1 MPNKTPIT
9 QRHIR
14 RQAKKRADDVFNNI
28 IGQATSS
35 SGQFTESVETEIAS
49 SLLSND
55 SEIQNYNGLN
65 DVDYSVGNNYIDISQ
80 QSEHIIVNTSE
91 NYTDSVDICSKEPTS
106 CDQSMY
112 VSDLEIQAN
121 ANIIIDE
128 EASTSEGE
136 FENRFSDSEAESIPD
151 FDDDEICIDID
162 SIASLSEDQLFIKDI
177 KDWSIDYKI
186 THNAFRALL
195 AILNKHTKVHFPKD
209 PRTMLKTPKTTDV
222 RQMGE
227 GQYCHIGLNE
237 TVKKIVMGRLAQNRE
252 FDTLKLLINID
263 GAPLVG
269 NSSEKGLW
277 TILCKEAD
285 LDDVFLVGV
294 YLGAKKPDD
303 PNEFV
308 EAFVIEA
315 VQLINDGFTHDGKL
329 YKIRLYAF
337 VFDSPAKAYIL
348 CVKYPN
354 GYFSCTKCLIEGTA
368 YGKTVYFPLQDMETI
383 KRYCHDLLRDD
394 EAFKRFE
401 YGDDYQREKSILTNL
416 PHVGLVS
423 CVPLDGLHVECLG
436 VMRLLIRFWIG
447 DKGRNNKNYKL
458 SAAQIQLLNSRLER
472 CKYHLPDDFNR
483 RCRSLEYWTRWK
495 ATEYRHFL
503 LYLGPVILKGIL
515 KPDVYDNF
523 MKFHVAMFILSNP
536 ILIKNEDNV
545 KYAEN
550 LTIDFIYTFQLLYGR
565 ENVTSVV
572 HATLHMAEDVLKYG
586 TIESFSAFPFESYLC
601 SIKKLIRKGEKPLQQ
616 IARRLSEYDSVK
628 IVHNRYNVND
638 KKIKVVK
645 VHYNGIIPDAIQNF
659 QNQYK
664 IISINS
670 MNIKVYDD
678 RNNCLMLK
686 DGTVVI
692 ALNILMKNNVFYIV
706 GKKCQILR
714 NVFSL
719 SGLNSSSI

>member
-1 MPNKTPIT
+1 M
-9 QRHIR
+9 
-14 RQAKKRADDVFNNI
+14 
-28 IGQATSS
+28 
-35 SGQFTESVETEIAS
+35 
-49 SLLSND
+49 
-55 SEIQNYNGLN
+55 
-65 DVDYSVGNNYIDISQ
+65 
-80 QSEHIIVNTSE
+80 
-91 NYTDSVDICSKEPTS
+91 
-106 CDQSMY
+106 
-112 VSDLEIQAN
+112 
-121 ANIIIDE
+121 
-128 EASTSEGE
+128 
-136 FENRFSDSEAESIPD
+136 
-151 FDDDEICIDID
+151 
-162 SIASLSEDQLFIKDI
+162 
-177 KDWSIDYKI
+177 
-186 THNAFRALL
+186 
-195 AILNKHTKVHFPKD
+195 
-209 PRTMLKTPKTTDV
+209 
-222 RQMGE
+222 
-227 GQYCHIGLNE
+227 
-237 TVKKIVMGRLAQNRE
+237 
-252 FDTLKLLINID
+252 
-263 GAPLVG
+263 
-269 NSSEKGLW
+269 
-277 TILCKEAD
+277 
-285 LDDVFLVGV
+285 
-294 YLGAKKPDD
+294 
-303 PNEFV
+303 
-308 EAFVIEA
+308 
-315 VQLINDGFTHDGKL
+315 
-329 YKIRLYAF
+329 
-337 VFDSPAKAYIL
+337 
-348 CVKYPN
+348 
-354 GYFSCTKCLIEGTA
+354 
-368 YGKTVYFPLQDMETI
+368 
-383 KRYCHDLLRDD
+383 
-394 EAFKRFE
+394 
-401 YGDDYQREKSILTNL
+401 
-416 PHVGLVS
+416 GLVS
-423 CVPLDGLHVECLG
+423 CMPLDGLHVECLG

-550 LTIDFIYTFQLLYGR
+550 LTIDFIYTFQLLYGK

-628 IVHNRYNVND
+628 IVHNRYNAND

-686 DGTVVI
+686 DGAVVI

-706 GKKCQILR
+706 GKKCQ
-714 NVFSL
+714 SL
-719 SGLNSSSI
+719 SGLHSSRLGINIVKDLDEINFWPFDDFLCKLFKVACTSDGYITYPILHTFLS